1 MKKKRTP
8 TLSEDMR
15 AGQTDRRLGELL
27 SNQDAFD
34 LYRSIDNELFSIMG
48 DVPKNLAVVSAA
60 KGEGRSTLAVTLA
73 SFAAAYC
80 SPKRVLLVEAVLG
93 VGELAAR
100 MSLAPGKEGFNSFN
114 LSGERWKEMVL
125 ATPIPGLDLLAAG
138 EWSWRHAKLS
148 QNHYSRLLREAAQ
161 EYQWVIVDT
170 PAGGRNNDVI
180 PMASL
185 ADAALLVVGY
195 GGASRE
201 QVQAFVERLRQAR
214 TRVLGGVLNRLR
226 FPVPRIFGGGPAR

>member
-8 TLSEDMR
+8 TMSEDMR

-34 LYRSIDNELFSIMG
+34 LYRSIDNELFAVMG
-48 DVPKNLAVVSAA
+48 DIPKSLAVVSAV
-60 KGEGRSTLAVTLA
+60 KGEGRSTVAVMLA

-80 SPKRVLLVEAVLG
+80 SPKRVLLVESVLG
-93 VGELAAR
+93 IGELAAR
-100 MSLAPGKEGFNSFN
+100 MSLVPGKDGFNSFN
-114 LSGERWKEMVL
+114 LSGEKWKEAVQT
-125 ATPIPGLDLLAAG
+125 TPIPGLDLLAAG

-148 QNHYSRLLREAAQ
+148 QKNYARLLREAGDD
-161 EYQWVIVDT
+161 YQWVIVDT
-170 PAGGRNNDVI
+170 PAGDRNNDVI

-195 GGASRE
+195 GVASRE
-201 QVQAFVERLRQAR
+201 QVQPFVERLRQVR
-214 TRVLGGVLNRLR
+214 TRVLGGVLNRRR
-226 FPVPRIFGGGPAR
+226 FPVPRIFGGGSAR